1 MLASRRAFN
10 GDSRIETLHAVI
22 KEHPPDL
29 TNLRSDVP
37 PSLNRAVQRCL
48 EKAPDSRFQT
58 ARDLVFALE
67 NLPAGLQPTRV
78 PTLAVPA
85 PRINKAAIV
94 GAVAVLG
101 LGGAL
106 GWTMLRDRE
115 PRASTAQTE
124 APHDRRLLAVLPFEN
139 ISGNGPG
146 YFAAG
151 MTQEVTSQLSKL
163 SALRVVGTT
172 AVAQF
177 QDPHR
182 QLSVLAKEL
191 RIGSA
196 VTGTVREEGA
206 RVRVNVELID
216 AHSGQVIWSDQ
227 YDREGVDV
235 FAAQSDIALRIGE
248 ALNASV
254 TLEEQARIGK
264 RPTSSVAAY
273 ELFVRARTA
282 PGKTSEEKLKASIEM
297 LRRAVALDRDF
308 AEAYS
313 QIANACYFLG
323 AYGDLSALA
332 RGVDAA
338 NKALEIDPELAS
350 GYHGLALNLHQLGRL
365 REALPAYRKAIALD
379 PSYAE
384 GLADVSFGENTAG
397 RYDEALKY
405 GERGRELTANT
416 STGYYHVGVSL
427 LQLDDD
433 ERTERFLTAAAAR
446 FPNAMRL
453 QILLALLDLRRGRPQ
468 AALERIRA
476 AAEKTPNNIEV
487 LLTRAE
493 IAMFAGAPDAP
504 DVVGGLLERAADG
517 LFHTAP
523 YPVKLAHAYYLRRRG
538 ANTEAVKI
546 LDRILADN
554 RKAVADGADWPMIF
568 MQNAAVHA
576 LEGQPAAAL
585 DELDRAYHAGWRD
598 GRTLAI
604 DPFFAAI
611 RSEPRF
617 RQLLSR
623 IASDVSAM
631 RARADYSG
639 LP

>member
-1 MLASRRAFN
+1 
-10 GDSRIETLHAVI
+10 
-22 KEHPPDL
+22 
-29 TNLRSDVP
+29 
-37 PSLNRAVQRCL
+37 
-48 EKAPDSRFQT
+48 
-58 ARDLVFALE
+58 
-67 NLPAGLQPTRV
+67 
-78 PTLAVPA
+78 
-85 PRINKAAIV
+85 
-94 GAVAVLG
+94 
-101 LGGAL
+101 
-106 GWTMLRDRE
+106 
-115 PRASTAQTE
+115 
-124 APHDRRLLAVLPFEN
+124 
-139 ISGNGPG
+139 
-146 YFAAG
+146 
-151 MTQEVTSQLSKL
+151 
-163 SALRVVGTT
+163 
-172 AVAQF
+172 
-177 QDPHR
+177 
-182 QLSVLAKEL
+182 
-191 RIGSA
+191 
-196 VTGTVREEGA
+196 
-206 RVRVNVELID
+206 
-216 AHSGQVIWSDQ
+216 
-227 YDREGVDV
+227 
-235 FAAQSDIALRIGE
+235 
-248 ALNASV
+248 
-254 TLEEQARIGK
+254 
-264 RPTSSVAAY
+264 
-273 ELFVRARTA
+273 
-282 PGKTSEEKLKASIEM
+282 
-297 LRRAVALDRDF
+297 
-308 AEAYS
+308 
-313 QIANACYFLG
+313 
-323 AYGDLSALA
+323 
-332 RGVDAA
+332 
-338 NKALEIDPELAS
+338 
-350 GYHGLALNLHQLGRL
+350 
-365 REALPAYRKAIALD
+365 
-379 PSYAE
+379 
-384 GLADVSFGENTAG
+384 
-397 RYDEALKY
+397 
-405 GERGRELTANT
+405 
-416 STGYYHVGVSL
+416 
-427 LQLDDD
+427 
-433 ERTERFLTAAAAR
+433 
-446 FPNAMRL
+446 MRL